1 MNKEIIKLSKISKKF
16 LSPDKNISVLK
27 NINLKIN
34 KGELVSL
41 VGPSGSGKST
51 LLHIIALLDQPSSGE
66 IFFKSKNFSRSS
78 DSEKD
83 IVRKKGIS
91 VIYQQNILLSDF
103 TALENVIIPLLNNGI
118 GINDATKKATV
129 TTYYENTVKV
139 DDYVMDIIKQG
150 GIFNT
155 ISFDE
160 EAAAG
165 TFASAWFPLE
175 SQCPDA
181 DHYIHAYIVDT
192 WGDVTWENKP
202 TGKSS

>member
-1 MNKEIIKLSKISKKF
+1 MIIQGKDLSVF
-16 LSPDKNISVLK
+16 D
-27 NINLKIN
+27 
-34 KGELVSL
+34 LVACYAQRYQ
-41 VGPSGSGKST
+41 KT
-51 LLHIIALLDQPSSGE
+51 LLHFNLDKYNSLG
-66 IFFKSKNFSRSS
+66 
-78 DSEKD
+78 
-83 IVRKKGIS
+83 
-91 VIYQQNILLSDF
+91 
-103 TALENVIIPLLNNGI
+103 
-118 GINDATKKATV
+118 ATKKATV

-165 TFASAWFPLE
+165 VNATAWFPLE

-181 DHYIHAYIVDT
+181 DHYIHAYIVDAY
-192 WGDVTWENKP
+192 GDVTWENKP

>member
-1 MNKEIIKLSKISKKF
+1 MIIQGNELSLFDLISYYANRNQCSCLYF
-16 LSPDKNISVLK
+16 NLDKYN
-27 NINLKIN
+27 
-34 KGELVSL
+34 SL
-41 VGPSGSGKST
+41 
-51 LLHIIALLDQPSSGE
+51 
-66 IFFKSKNFSRSS
+66 
-78 DSEKD
+78 
-83 IVRKKGIS
+83 
-91 VIYQQNILLSDF
+91 
-103 TALENVIIPLLNNGI
+103 
-118 GINDATKKATV
+118 DATKKATV
-129 TTYYENTVKV
+129 TAYYENTVKV

-165 TFASAWFPLE
+165 TFAAAWFPLE